1 MTRPKFRS
9 CPSCQTPNQASRKT
23 CHVCFGSL
31 STKKKINEKVASLD
45 SQWGKSV
52 LKSRNAGRLI
62 DSARIAVQKLEAV
75 GYKPILFIGKQD
87 KRASNKWVADIITH
101 LHHTPVTKILLEKMR
116 RAYEFILTKATSTAQ
131 QPESVAAEQPE
142 SQATEQP
149 ESVAAEQPE
158 SQATEQPESV
168 AAEQPESQ
176 ATEQPESVA
185 VEQPESQTME
195 QPESLTA
202 EQPESIAV
210 EQPESQTK
218 EQPESIAM
226 EQPESVSVEQ
236 LESLTA
242 EQLERQTTEQ
252 PESLTKQSEPVFVL
266 NLVPVSSSLS
276 PTFLSPPSSATPTT
290 VLPSLSSP
298 PPPPL
303 RQRKRRLNTF
313 TASHSTTPV
322 SPPYPSPS
330 SISKPL
336 SQEVPLVKNRRKG
349 CRKCSRQKV
358 FLFDKITGE
367 RINEGKA
374 ELKVHWLPCTVCGKT
389 WDDTWEPASEFQNIV
404 PKSPHPNQLS
414 A

>member
-142 SQATEQP
+142 S
-149 ESVAAEQPE
+149 VA
-158 SQATEQPESV
+158 V
-168 AAEQPESQ
+168 EQPESQ

-202 EQPESIAV
+202 EQPESVAV
-210 EQPESQTK
+210 EQPESQTMEQPESLTA
-218 EQPESIAM
+218 EQPESIA
-226 EQPESVSVEQ
+226 
-236 LESLTA
+236 
-242 EQLERQTTEQ
+242 
-252 PESLTKQSEPVFVL
+252 QSEPVFVL

-374 ELKVHWLPCTVCGKT
+374 EFKVHWLSCTV
-389 WDDTWEPASEFQNIV
+389 W
-404 PKSPHPNQLS
+404 
-414 A
+414 

>member
-252 PESLTKQSEPVFVL
+252 PESLTKQSEP
-266 NLVPVSSSLS
+266 
-276 PTFLSPPSSATPTT
+276 
-290 VLPSLSSP
+290 
-298 PPPPL
+298 
-303 RQRKRRLNTF
+303 RKRRLNTF

>member
-149 ESVAAEQPE
+149 ESVA
-158 SQATEQPESV
+158 
-168 AAEQPESQ
+168 
-176 ATEQPESVA
+176 

-313 TASHSTTPV
+313 TTSHSTTPV

>member
-1 MTRPKFRS
+1 
-9 CPSCQTPNQASRKT
+9 
-23 CHVCFGSL
+23 
-31 STKKKINEKVASLD
+31 
-45 SQWGKSV
+45 
-52 LKSRNAGRLI
+52 
-62 DSARIAVQKLEAV
+62 
-75 GYKPILFIGKQD
+75 
-87 KRASNKWVADIITH
+87 
-101 LHHTPVTKILLEKMR
+101 MR

-149 ESVAAEQPE
+149 ESVA
-158 SQATEQPESV
+158 
-168 AAEQPESQ
+168 
-176 ATEQPESVA
+176 

-195 QPESLTA
+195 QPESLTAEQPESIAVEQPESQTKEQLESIAMEQPESVSVEQLESLTA

-252 PESLTKQSEPVFVL
+252 PESLTKQSEP
-266 NLVPVSSSLS
+266 
-276 PTFLSPPSSATPTT
+276 
-290 VLPSLSSP
+290 
-298 PPPPL
+298 
-303 RQRKRRLNTF
+303 RKRRLNTF

>member
-116 RAYEFILTKATSTAQ
+116 RAYEFILTKAQ
-131 QPESVAAEQPE
+131 
-142 SQATEQP
+142 
-149 ESVAAEQPE
+149 
-158 SQATEQPESV
+158 QPESV

-313 TASHSTTPV
+313 TTSHSTTPV

>member
-142 SQATEQP
+142 S
-149 ESVAAEQPE
+149 
-158 SQATEQPESV
+158 
-168 AAEQPESQ
+168 
-176 ATEQPESVA
+176 VA
-185 VEQPESQTME
+185 VEQLESQTME

-210 EQPESQTK
+210 EQPESIAVEQPESQTMEQPERIAVEQPESQTM

-236 LESLTA
+236 PESLTA

-322 SPPYPSPS
+322 STPYPSPS

>member
-1 MTRPKFRS
+1 MTRPKFRP

-31 STKKKINEKVASLD
+31 STKNKIKEKVASLD

-52 LKSRNAGRLI
+52 LKSRNAGRII
-62 DSARIAVQKLEAV
+62 DSARIAVLKLEAV

-101 LHHTPVTKILLEKMR
+101 LHPTPVTKVFLEKMR

-131 QPESVAAEQPE
+131 RPESVPA
-142 SQATEQP
+142 
-149 ESVAAEQPE
+149 
-158 SQATEQPESV
+158 
-168 AAEQPESQ
+168 
-176 ATEQPESVA
+176 
-185 VEQPESQTME
+185 
-195 QPESLTA
+195 
-202 EQPESIAV
+202 
-210 EQPESQTK
+210 
-218 EQPESIAM
+218 
-226 EQPESVSVEQ
+226 
-236 LESLTA
+236 
-242 EQLERQTTEQ
+242 EQ
-252 PESLTKQSEPVFVL
+252 PESLTKQPETVFVL
-266 NLVPVSSSLS
+266 NLVPVSCSLS
-276 PTFLSPPSSATPTT
+276 PTFLCPPSSATSTT

-298 PPPPL
+298 LPPPL

-313 TASHSTTPV
+313 TASNSTTPV
-322 SPPYPSPS
+322 SPPYPSAS

-349 CRKCSRQKV
+349 CQKCSRQKV

-389 WDDTWEPASEFQNIV
+389 WDDTWEPASEFQHIV